1 MNNMKNNNVS
11 SEINDV
17 FERLDKLNP
26 EATFLSESALSNVDT
41 WYDTGSYALNAI
53 ISGQIRDGGVPKG
66 RLVGFSGESGVG
78 KTFIINK
85 ILGIAQHKLG
95 LTPIIFDTEFA
106 VDKQSALNVGLDPAR
121 TKYVPVYT
129 VEQCRNQLSI
139 LLDSIVEKKLQ
150 GKFIISVDSLG
161 NLASQ
166 KELDDVEK
174 DKSASDM
181 GLRAKT
187 LKAMMRL
194 ITYKA
199 AAAGTTILFSNHVYA
214 DPTSMYPSLVKN
226 QAGGSGPTYLASV
239 LCQISASNEKQDE
252 NNEND
257 EMLTEARNYSGKTL
271 KFLTVKNRFIPQ
283 YLQAGIY
290 LNFKT
295 GLDKYSGLRDMAVN
309 HGVLIQNGPTFQIG
323 ITSEDQKYKQGDK
336 IGYYKNWSKD
346 IDFWENYIIT
356 ELDKK
361 LLVAYKYGVSK

>member
-1 MNNMKNNNVS
+1 MNSMNKN
-11 SEINDV
+11 ELHDV

-41 WYDTGSYALNAI
+41 WYDTGCYALNAI
-53 ISGQIRDGGVPKG
+53 ISGKLRDGGVPKG
-66 RLVGFSGESGVG
+66 RIVGFSGESGVG
-78 KTFIINK
+78 KTYIINK
-85 ILGIAQHKLG
+85 ILGIAQKKLG
-95 LTPIIFDTEFA
+95 LMPVIFDTEFA
-106 VDKQSALNVGLDPAR
+106 VDKESAINVGLDPTH

-129 VEQCRNQLSI
+129 VEQCRNQLSTF
-139 LLDSIVEKKLQ
+139 LDSIVEKGLQ
-150 GKFIISVDSLG
+150 GKFIVSVDSLG

-166 KELDDVEK
+166 KELDDVVK

-199 AAAGTTILFSNHVYA
+199 AAAGTTILFSNHVYG
-214 DPTSMYPSLVKN
+214 DPTAMYPSLVKN

-239 LCQISASNEKQDE
+239 LCQIAASNEKQDE
-252 NNEND
+252 NNDQD

-309 HGVLIQNGPTFQIG
+309 HGVLISNGPTFQIG
-323 ITSEDQKYKQGDK
+323 IDSEDGKYKKGDK

-346 IDFWENYIIT
+346 IDFWENHIIP

-361 LLVAYKYGVSK
+361 LSVAYRYNVSK

>member
-1 MNNMKNNNVS
+1 MPPKDM
-11 SEINDV
+11 ELNDV
-17 FERLDKLNP
+17 FDRLDKLNP

-53 ISGQIRDGGVPKG
+53 IGGSCRSGGVPKG
-66 RLVGFSGESGVG
+66 RIVGFSGESGVG

-85 ILGIAQHKLG
+85 ILGIAQKNLG

-106 VDKQSALNVGLDPAR
+106 VDKSSAENVGLDPAK

-129 VEQCRNQLSI
+129 VEQCRNQVSI

-150 GKFIISVDSLG
+150 GKFIISIDSLG
-161 NLASQ
+161 NLAST
-166 KELDDVEK
+166 KEVEDVEK
-174 DKSASDM
+174 DKAAMDM

-199 AAAGTTILFSNHVYA
+199 AAAGTTVLFSNHVYG
-214 DPTSMYPSLVKN
+214 DPAAMYPSLVKN

-239 LCQISASNEKQDE
+239 LCQIGASNEKHDE

-257 EMLTEARNYSGKTL
+257 EKLAEARNYSGKTL
-271 KFLTVKNRFIPQ
+271 RFLTVKNRFIPQ
-283 YLQAGIY
+283 FLQAEIY

-309 HGVLIQNGPTFQIG
+309 HGILIANGPTFQIG
-323 ITSEDQKYKQGDK
+323 ITSEDGKYKQGDK

-346 IDFWENYIIT
+346 EDFWENFIIP

-361 LLVAYKYGVSK
+361 LAVAYRYGMSK